1 MVTWPTYPETFIH
14 DSIVAPLLLLSVVF
28 VLREVVNMAML
39 PLTLQVVFMMNKIG
53 DAQLAAVVE
62 VENWE
67 VGEL

>member
-1 MVTWPTYPETFIH
+1 
-14 DSIVAPLLLLSVVF
+14 
-28 VLREVVNMAML
+28 
-39 PLTLQVVFMMNKIG
+39 LQVVFMMNKIG